1 MSKDSSRSGR
11 TLADRADKYG
21 LYQKSVQNAD
31 HEAEFCL
38 RAYRDAYGRDARP
51 CVLREDFCGTFA
63 VCCEWVKLD
72 PSHRAIGVDLDPE
85 PVAWGREH
93 NLARLDPAQRKR
105 VTLVQADV
113 RDVHE
118 TKADIV
124 AAENFSY
131 WLFKTRD
138 GLRDYFKAARA
149 NLRSRGVLLLDMMGG
164 SSLQNENQK
173 DKHQYKGFR
182 YEWEQAR
189 FDPITHDALFHI
201 HFKFK
206 DGSRLRRAF
215 TYDWRLW
222 TLPEVR
228 ELLAEAGFR
237 DSVVY
242 WEGADPRTG
251 KGNNVWRRRK
261 HAHPDDCWIA
271 YVAGI
276 K

>member
-1 MSKDSSRSGR
+1 MKK
-11 TLADRADKYG
+11 TKAQRADKYD
-21 LYQKSVQNAD
+21 LYQQSVQNAD

-38 RAYRDAYGRDARP
+38 RAYRDAFGRKAMPR
-51 CVLREDFCGTFA
+51 VLREDFCGTFA

-72 PSHRAIGVDLDPE
+72 KRFEAVGVDLDPE

-93 NLARLDPAQRKR
+93 NLSKLDEAQQKR
-105 VTLVQADV
+105 VTLVRGDV
-113 RDVHE
+113 RDVSK

-124 AAENFSY
+124 AAENFSF

-138 GLRDYFKAARA
+138 GLRDYFRAAYK
-149 NLRSRGVLLLDMMGG
+149 NLKPKGIFLLDMMGG
-164 SSLQNENQK
+164 SSLMNEDQK
-173 DKHQYKGFR
+173 DKHKYKGFR
-182 YEWEQAR
+182 YEWEQVR
-189 FDPITHDALFHI
+189 FDPITHDVLFHI

-206 DGSRLRRAF
+206 DGSRLNKAF

-222 TLPEVR
+222 SLPEVR

-242 WEGADPRTG
+242 WENEDPKTG
-251 KGNNVWRRRK
+251 KGDNTWRRRK
-261 HAHPDDCWIA
+261 HATPDDCWIA
-271 YVAGI
+271 YVVGI